1 MTIDEYQSYDATDL
15 AGFVRNGEVTP
26 KELLALAIDRLETTN
41 PLLNAVTDILY
52 ERACND
58 IVAGLPDG
66 PFRGV
71 PFLLKDQLDV
81 AGVPTRRAC
90 RLLEEEVPE
99 VDSEY
104 VSRIRGARMVMFGKT
119 NMPELGLN
127 VTTEPE
133 MYGPTRSPWNGA
145 HSPGGSSG
153 GSAAA
158 VAAGICPAASATD
171 GGGSIRIP
179 ASCCGLFGMKP
190 SRGRVSFGPDR
201 GEGWGGLTSHGLVSR
216 SVRDSAALLDVLS
229 GPALGTPYALAK
241 PGEPIA
247 IAATRK
253 PGKLKIA
260 LVSNPPSQT
269 AVDDECLNAV
279 NDVVRLLK
287 NLGHEIEECSLPVNG
302 AELREASGLIIRTK
316 IAESIEQILAR
327 RRRVLR
333 EGDLEP
339 TTTLI
344 YEAGRQVSGTQYS
357 ESIESIHRIGR
368 QMAEFM
374 KGFDAILSPTL
385 AEPPIRLGVLR
396 ELIMD
401 PPALFA
407 RMRSYSPFCNVY
419 NASGQPAMSVPLYW
433 GENNLPI
440 GVQFAAALGQE
451 AKLFQLAA
459 QLEMAR
465 PWQQRYKWLRIGS
478 TA

>member
-1 MTIDEYQSYDATDL
+1 
-15 AGFVRNGEVTP
+15 
-26 KELLALAIDRLETTN
+26 
-41 PLLNAVTDILY
+41 
-52 ERACND
+52 
-58 IVAGLPDG
+58 
-66 PFRGV
+66 
-71 PFLLKDQLDV
+71 
-81 AGVPTRRAC
+81 
-90 RLLEEEVPE
+90 
-99 VDSEY
+99 
-104 VSRIRGARMVMFGKT
+104 
-119 NMPELGLN
+119 
-127 VTTEPE
+127 
-133 MYGPTRSPWNGA
+133 
-145 HSPGGSSG
+145 
-153 GSAAA
+153 
-158 VAAGICPAASATD
+158 
-171 GGGSIRIP
+171 
-179 ASCCGLFGMKP
+179 
-190 SRGRVSFGPDR
+190 
-201 GEGWGGLTSHGLVSR
+201 
-216 SVRDSAALLDVLS
+216 
-229 GPALGTPYALAK
+229 
-241 PGEPIA
+241 
-247 IAATRK
+247 
-253 PGKLKIA
+253 
-260 LVSNPPSQT
+260 
-269 AVDDECLNAV
+269 
-279 NDVVRLLK
+279 
-287 NLGHEIEECSLPVNG
+287 VNG